1 MYVICS
7 LSKNKYASKL
17 DLRTILLEEQNLSM
31 KVLNQYLN
39 VVYFLSQNQNE
50 IRNEN
55 KWKLK
60 EDERIYIV

>member
-7 LSKNKYASKL
+7 LSKNKYDSKL
-17 DLRTILLEEQNLSM
+17 DLGTILLEENLSM
-31 KVLNQYLN
+31 RVLNQYLN

-60 EDERIYIV
+60 EDERIYKV

>member
-7 LSKNKYASKL
+7 LSKNKYGSKL
-17 DLRTILLEEQNLSM
+17 DLRTILLEENLSM
-31 KVLNQYLN
+31 RVLNQYLN

-60 EDERIYIV
+60 EDERIYKV

>member
-7 LSKNKYASKL
+7 LSKNKYDSKL
-17 DLRTILLEEQNLSM
+17 DLGTILLEENLSM
-31 KVLNQYLN
+31 RVLNQYLN

-50 IRNEN
+50 IRNKN